1 MSLLITG
8 RTDMGLYPDGSV
20 LSDPLGIGT
29 ILAVFHSEGKIPL
42 EMDMLNKVVSEGA
55 MLAAVDLPTKQHALS

>member
-29 ILAVFHSEGKIPL
+29 ILDCVTSHRSFTEVHE
-42 EMDMLNKVVSEGA
+42 
-55 MLAAVDLPTKQHALS
+55 